1 MSEPTVIAII
11 RKNGL
16 EEIRVS
22 LDSYNRHDLP
32 DLRTYANFG
41 GAGERRATKKGISLR
56 VDALPELIT
65 ALHKAEAQARGRGLN
80 RGVWP

>member
-1 MSEPTVIAII
+1 MSEPTVIAIV

-41 GAGERRATKKGISLR
+41 GAGERRATKRGISLR
-56 VDALPELIT
+56 VDPLPELEHFRIRRT
-65 ALHKAEAQARGRGLN
+65 HILN
-80 RGVWP
+80 WPDNFGIQPA